1 MSGNWSI
8 LIFSSLFIFIVTL
21 YLSRQSMGID
31 VLDVYIIFVLFH
43 FGLYPFVRGLH
54 FGRDY
59 IFDFT
64 QGDPLSI
71 GLVFAHVLIILV
83 ILKLLS
89 LIFIKNMNYLKI
101 TYIMESY
108 SQVNKYALYFIYSFL
123 IIFQIYSYY
132 KYGVQS
138 FIPPSD
144 FEKIGKLLP
153 YWFTSVRTIYN
164 LVTFCVCVV
173 LLSKV
178 FKTKDRKNQIL
189 WLVLTILFIPFA
201 SIYGGK
207 RFFINVLI
215 LSIVFYFDN
224 KNENIFKLRNL
235 AYGLILAMV
244 FFLFSNLY
252 ESYRGVVESVGKV
265 TSEEM
270 KKLKDPLSAAI
281 NYQSTLAFLAKR
293 PGTWEFCYLV
303 LSKQT
308 IDGIATTNGK
318 IVAEGLKSA
327 IPRYLWPNKNF
338 YLIDDMLAKLY
349 GVRPKEIDIG
359 KNNYGIAQLE
369 IGYLSIAIVPLSN
382 LLLLILMSY
391 LIKIT
396 EQYPIYLWLFS
407 SNILFYLVNIEEAG
421 TDIFFLLRHILL
433 ILIVFVVFIL
443 FQKTYFALREYLITH
458 K

>member
-1 MSGNWSI
+1 
-8 LIFSSLFIFIVTL
+8 
-21 YLSRQSMGID
+21 MGFD
-31 VLDVYIIFVLFH
+31 VLDTYIIFVLFH
-43 FGLYPFVRGLH
+43 FGFYPFVRGLH
-54 FGRDY
+54 FGRDL

-71 GLVFAHVLIILV
+71 GLVFAHVLIILM

-101 TYIMESY
+101 KYIMESY
-108 SQVNKYALYFIYSFL
+108 AQVNNYALYLIYSIL
-123 IIFQIYSYY
+123 IIFQIFSYY

-138 FIPPSD
+138 YIPPSD

-153 YWFTSVRTIYN
+153 YWFTSFRTIYN

-178 FKTKDRKNQIL
+178 FNTKDRNNQIL
-189 WLVLTILFIPFA
+189 WLVLTIFFIPFA
-201 SIYGGK
+201 SMYGGK
-207 RFFINVLI
+207 RFFINVII
-215 LSIVFYFDN
+215 LSIIFYFDN

-235 AYGLILAMV
+235 KYGLILVIA

-252 ESYRGVVESVGKV
+252 ESYRNVLEGVGKV
-265 TSEEM
+265 TAEEV

-293 PGTWEFCYLV
+293 PGTWEFSYLV

-308 IDGIATTNGK
+308 IDGTATTNGK
-318 IVAEGLKSA
+318 IVTEGFKNA
-327 IPRYLWPNKNF
+327 MPRYLWPNKKF
-338 YLIDDMLAKLY
+338 TLIDDTLAQLY

-359 KNNYGIAQLE
+359 KNNFGVAQLE
-369 IGYLSIAIVPLSN
+369 IGYLSIAVLPLAI

-391 LIKIT
+391 LNKIT
-396 EQYPIYLWLFS
+396 YQYPIFLWLFS
-407 SNILFYLVNIEEAG
+407 GNILFYLVNIEEAG

-433 ILIVFVVFIL
+433 ILFVFVILIL
-443 FQKTYFALREYLITH
+443 FQKPYFTLRDYLITH